1 MKSFLHRMSSI
12 VRKNSIKSTDGDENE
27 EENNEQER
35 YFREMQE
42 RRRSAPDIH
51 RRAIPIAEIPM
62 ELDENG
68 TSIEQMNSQ
77 RVATQINP
85 TLLTRNKYSS
95 MRKSFLFHFFKINR
109 NIICELKFNIIK
121 QENFLICEIFAIV
134 WMHG

>member
-12 VRKNSIKSTDGDENE
+12 VRRNSNKSTDEDENE
-27 EENNEQER
+27 DENNEQPT

-51 RRAIPIAEIPM
+51 RRAMPITGVPT

-68 TSIEQMNSQ
+68 TSIEQITSK
-77 RVATQINP
+77 RVATRINT

-95 MRKSFLFHFFKINR
+95 MRK
-109 NIICELKFNIIK
+109 
-121 QENFLICEIFAIV
+121 
-134 WMHG
+134 